1 MTQAERVKKL
11 FGGLTALSSAC
22 GHKHP
27 TTVQGWLE
35 RGRIP
40 YWRHDQI
47 RKAGRKRKIPPDK
60 VEKALR
66 SAA

>member
-22 GHKHP
+22 GHEHP
-27 TTVQGWLE
+27 TTVQGWLK
-35 RGRIP
+35 RGKIP
-40 YWRHDQI
+40 YWRYPEI
-47 RKAGRKRKIPPDK
+47 RKAGKKRKIPPNK

-66 SAA
+66 SVA